1 MKPVHVL
8 YMVENL
14 EELEKWK
21 KIAVKNLISN
31 MQAEL
36 IFISV
41 SKNSF

>member
-31 MQAEL
+31 MQAKL

>member
-1 MKPVHVL
+1 
-8 YMVENL
+8 MVENL
-14 EELEKWK
+14 EELESRK
-21 KIAVKNLISN
+21 KTAFKNLIFN

>member
-21 KIAVKNLISN
+21 KIAVKNLIFN